1 MFRKRIK
8 INVDKYPALKF
19 TSAEY
24 FLLSSYDASDI
35 FRFFARS
42 EFNGLNLDD
51 CLKRQK
57 EGGKYIEGWA
67 NVSPIEGLPPYL
79 YLNATALNEYPL
91 ERALG
96 LIAHEVKHL
105 VEVLEPRNNDEVE
118 ENKAELLE
126 NIFIE
131 IYEVLGY
138 PKNLYYKLDVWK
150 L

>member
-8 INVDKYPALKF
+8 IDLEKYPALKLQ
-19 TSAEY
+19 SAEY
-24 FLLSSYDASDI
+24 FLLLSYDASDI

-42 EFNGLNLDD
+42 DFNGLNIDD

-57 EGGKYIEGWA
+57 EGGTYIDGWA
-67 NVSPIEGLPPYL
+67 NVSPIEGLPPYV
-79 YLNATALNEYPL
+79 YLNATALNESPL
-91 ERALG
+91 EKALG

-105 VEVLEPRNNDEVE
+105 IQILEPRDNDEVE

-126 NIFIE
+126 AIFIE

-138 PKNLYYKLDVWK
+138 PKNLYYKIDVWK